1 MTIQRSLTRG
11 FPRGWVAALGAG
23 AALAWPALAHAAPTT
38 QQEPSSPDLWP
49 LLLALLA
56 TAFVIERVMELF
68 WSYLEAL
75 LVRFGRQR
83 PVSLES
89 TSYVKFKTGTSVL
102 LAAILGIALA
112 GLFQMHLLA
121 ALQPLTLGFIGAVP
135 VNWDAVVTGLV
146 IGLLAVPIHEII
158 GFLGAFRRFFAHAAL
173 HQREEAGAALAT
185 GVLRL
190 AESETQSMVEVPGMG
205 LTQLTPGGTGMEE
218 DKAAETSP
226 SERYIQIIRS
236 RTST

>member
-1 MTIQRSLTRG
+1 MAIQRSSTRV
-11 FPRGWVAALGAG
+11 PTRKWSIAVGAG
-23 AALAWPALAHAAPTT
+23 AALIWPALAQAASLN
-38 QQEPSSPDLWP
+38 QDAASSPSQWP

-56 TAFVIERVMELF
+56 TAFVIERLLELF

-75 LVRFGRQR
+75 IVRFGRQR
-83 PVSLES
+83 PVALES

-102 LAAILGIALA
+102 LAAILGILLA
-112 GLFQMHLLA
+112 GLFQMQLLA
-121 ALQPLTLGFIGAVP
+121 ALQPLALGFIGAVP
-135 VNWDAVVTGLV
+135 VNWDAVITGLV
-146 IGLLAVPIHEII
+146 IGLTAVPIHEII
-158 GFLGAFRRFFAHAAL
+158 GFLGAFRRFFASAAL

-205 LTQLTPGGTGMEE
+205 LTQIAPGGVGSE
-218 DKAAETSP
+218 DSKAAEVSP
-226 SERYIQIIRS
+226 TDRYIQIIRS